1 MAGCCDPSGYRQVFN
16 KREARRAARAY
27 RRRGLDSTARPM
39 VAALEAKGID
49 GASVLEVGAG
59 VGSAQV
65 ALLEAGARSG
75 VAYDLSPAHQE
86 VGEALLAEHGLSDR
100 VEWRTG
106 DFVADR
112 AAPHADI
119 VFLNRVVCCYPGI
132 ELVDAVASR
141 SVRLLAMAYPRDRWW
156 VRAGVRAL
164 NGFLRIGRTTF
175 RVFVHP
181 TTEVGRRVAAAG
193 LREVA
198 SGRKLMWEWH
208 VWERGQSPT
217 AAAVQVGVPDQ
228 VGGG

>member
-39 VAALEAKGID
+39 VAALGKRGIE

-59 VGSAQV
+59 IGSAQV

-75 VAYDLSPAHQE
+75 IAYDLSPAYQD
-86 VGEALLAEHGLSDR
+86 VSTALLAEHGLADR

-106 DFVADR
+106 DFVADS
-112 AAPHADI
+112 AAPRADV

-132 ELVDAVASR
+132 EMVDAVASR
-141 SVRLLAMAYPRDRWW
+141 SARLLAMAYPRDRWW
-156 VRAGVRAL
+156 VRAGVRTL
-164 NGFLRIGRTTF
+164 NGFLRLGRTTF

-181 TTEVGRRVAAAG
+181 AAEIAQRVAAAG
-193 LREVA
+193 LGEVA
-198 SGRKLMWEWH
+198 SGRTLMWEWH
-208 VWERGQSPT
+208 VWERAHS
-217 AAAVQVGVPDQ
+217 AAPAATEIGVPDQ
-228 VGGG
+228 VGGR